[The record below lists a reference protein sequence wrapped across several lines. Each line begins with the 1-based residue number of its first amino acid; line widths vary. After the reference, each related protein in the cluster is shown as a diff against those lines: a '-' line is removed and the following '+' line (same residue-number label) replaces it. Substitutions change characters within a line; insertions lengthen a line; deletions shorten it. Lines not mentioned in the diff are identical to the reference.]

1 MTKTLSFGKYKGR
14 TVAEVLTGD
23 PEYLQW
29 LCSQDEF
36 CSKFKDTYRDIIN
49 YVEDLIDAP
58 ERKVMR
64 ARFQD
69 VDFCRRFLRA
79 SGHEA
84 LLLHKLEVKHADALG
99 EIADR
104 LRS

>member
-1 MTKTLSFGKYKGR
+1 MTKTLWFGKHKGR
-14 TVAEVLTGD
+14 TIAEVLAGD
-23 PEYLQW
+23 PEYLRW

-36 CSKFKDTYRDIIN
+36 RGSHRVLYRDIIN
-49 YVEDLIDAP
+49 CVEELVDVP

-69 VDFCRRFLRA
+69 ANFCRRFLQA
-79 SGHEA
+79 SRHEA
-84 LLLHKLEVKHADALG
+84 ILLHAVGARHTKALEQ
-99 EIADR
+99 ITDR